1 MNRNFMK
8 LAFVSALA
16 FAATQ
21 GVNAQMTAPGWAQEQ
36 NNATVQTLAQG
47 LQDGQ
52 NFVVSE
58 TDRVIVYKVISKNTT
73 TDEDYEYFVSVVGIT
88 KTACDAGVTEVVI
101 PFSVTNGT
109 ITAKIEDIKSF
120 DVIDDVADPAK
131 LETKV
136 TGVSL
141 AGITKLTVGI
151 SGTEDH
157 LSPFSTGI
165 TSISDNAF
173 ANLTG
178 LTEIISYCTTPP
190 TMTKEA
196 FDNGVYGSARVPKA
210 KLSVAPSEDGIIAGK
225 FANAAGWENFR
236 RLYTVGDTYCFG
248 DFNSDGTPNGIDVT
262 ELAKYASSRNRQKFI
277 ENASYTVNL
286 HSTNI
291 DGKGTVNGTDVTVL
305 AKMIAAGKRAK

>member
-1 MNRNFMK
+1 MK

-36 NNATVQTLAQG
+36 NNATVQHAG
-47 LQDGQ
+47 PGMGA
-52 NFVVSE
+52 
-58 TDRVIVYKVISKNTT
+58 TDRFFSQDEVLLFEITSLNGTT
-73 TDEDYEYFVSVVGIT
+73 ENYTYNVKVVGVNKEKVSGLTALTILFSDYDEANGPIT
-88 KTACDAGVTEVVI
+88 SKIDAVEAI
-101 PFSVTNGT
+101 
-109 ITAKIEDIKSF
+109 
-120 DVIDDVADPAK
+120 DVYEPSAMR
-131 LETKV
+131 TKV

-151 SGTEDH
+151 TAPDVNTSDH
-157 LSPFSTGI
+157 LSPYSTGI

-178 LTEIISYCTTPP
+178 LTEVISYCTTPP

-196 FDNGVYGSARVPKA
+196 FDNSVYGSARVPKA